1 MERVLMKDILKEQN
15 VQLAGCTSNDC
26 AVEVGKIVGVKQ
38 IIGRSISK
46 VGDVYSMFVRIICLN
61 IGEIWPVASY
71 DQQ

>member
-1 MERVLMKDILKEQN
+1 MMKDILTEQN

-26 AVEVGKIVGVKQ
+26 AVEVGKIISVKQ
-38 IIGRSISK
+38 ITSGSINK

-71 DQQ
+71 EHQ